1 MENTVSLDV
10 QLREVRGKKVK
21 ALRRQGLVP
30 ATVYGK
36 GFGPVSIQLQ
46 EKPFT
51 MLYHRIGR
59 SALVRLN
66 IPGYPMQSA
75 FVQEVQRHPISRDIL
90 HADFHVVNLLEKMRV
105 EVPIT
110 LVGTTPL
117 IERGDAV
124 LNQVLQSLEVF
135 ALPAEVPQHIEIDI
149 SVLTTFDK
157 AIHVSDLPI
166 ISTYDVITGSDEV
179 IVSLTQTRAAI
190 AADVTEEESV
200 STSEPQ
206 LIREERDEVDTRDE
220 N

>member
-10 QLREVRGKKVK
+10 QVRELRGKKVK

-46 EKPFT
+46 EKAFT
-51 MLYHRIGR
+51 MMYHRVGR
-59 SALVRLN
+59 SALVKLN

-75 FVQEVQRHPISRDIL
+75 FVQEVQRHPISRNIL
-90 HADFHVVNLLEKMRV
+90 HADFHVVDLLEKMHV

-110 LVGTTPL
+110 LVGTSPL

-124 LNQVLQSLEVF
+124 LNQILQSLEVF

-149 SVLTTFDK
+149 SALTTFDK
-157 AIHVSDLPI
+157 AIHVSDLPS
-166 ISTYDVITGSDEV
+166 ISTYDFITDSDEV
-179 IVSLTQTRAAI
+179 IVALTQTRAAT
-190 AADVTEEESV
+190 ASDLAEEEGMASA
-200 STSEPQ
+200 EPQ
-206 LIREERDEVDTRDE
+206 LIREERADAHTKDE